1 MAPTKPSTGGSKS
14 RKPSGGS
21 SSSKKSSK
29 SKAKPTGSAPTGI
42 SKRKAKSLSLAKPG
56 GAQKTKSN
64 TSSSKLP
71 KKKKRVYTEAELDIP
86 TLNSIIPAGVAK
98 PKGQKK
104 GKKFV
109 DDAVSM
115 RAIMSVVSAEKDGAV
130 ESKIM
135 RQRQLEEV
143 REARK
148 AEAEARSESKK
159 EKFEERK
166 EGLKK
171 RGRERRKSA
180 PAGKENGGGEGD
192 GVEKRGKDGKKKER
206 KRVSFG

>member
-1 MAPTKPSTGGSKS
+1 
-14 RKPSGGS
+14 
-21 SSSKKSSK
+21 SK
-29 SKAKPTGSAPTGI
+29 SKSGGKPPGSAPTGI
-42 SKRKAKSLSLAKPG
+42 SKRKSKTLALAKPG
-56 GAQKTKSN
+56 GAQRTRPS
-64 TSSSKLP
+64 TSLPP
-71 KKKKRVYTEAELDIP
+71 KKKKRVYTAAELDIP

-143 REARK
+143 REARRL
-148 AEAEARSESKK
+148 EAEARSEGKR
-159 EKFEERK
+159 ERFEERK
-166 EGLKK
+166 EGL
-171 RGRERRKSA
+171 RREK
-180 PAGKENGGGEGD
+180 
-192 GVEKRGKDGKKKER
+192 
-206 KRVSFG
+206 